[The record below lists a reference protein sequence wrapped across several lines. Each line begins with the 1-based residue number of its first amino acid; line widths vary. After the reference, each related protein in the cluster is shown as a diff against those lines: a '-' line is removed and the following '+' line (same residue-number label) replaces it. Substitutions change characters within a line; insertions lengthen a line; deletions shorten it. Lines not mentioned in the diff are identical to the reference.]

1 MRPHNITLADD
12 EPDALFLLNNLVSRM
27 YPNSSVSMFS
37 NAEDALV
44 HILDRG
50 ADLVITNH
58 GMGEM
63 SGAELIRILRKKQ
76 LAIPVIMIS
85 NNPAVAAEAQEA
97 GADAFIEKSLSTLEL
112 EKAIKGFLPE

>member
-12 EPDALFLLNNLVSRM
+12 DPNALFLLNVLLSRM
-27 YPNSSVSMFS
+27 YPQSSVSMFS

-76 LAIPVIMIS
+76 IQIPVIMIS
-85 NNPAVAAEAQEA
+85 NDPAVAAQAEEA
-97 GADAFIEKSLSTLEL
+97 GANAFVQKSISTVEL
-112 EKAIKGFLPE
+112 EKAIKHFLSE